1 MAEMPAVQFSMD
13 DIMSGGLAALE
24 ARTAQEHGP
33 ILKWP
38 IHEGPEA
45 GREFVFMVGPEAN
58 RFVLHSHR
66 AHFSHELGW
75 TPIIGLD
82 LGRGLLNMDD
92 PEHARHRKMWNP
104 AFTTAYLEA
113 YLPVIHRVIAQRTAS
128 WPARDEF
135 DALVEAREIT
145 FDAAAA
151 ALAGFEPGP

>member
-33 ILKWP
+33 IFKWP

-66 AHFSHELGW
+66 AHFSHDL
-75 TPIIGLD
+75 GLD
-82 LGRGLLNMDD
+82 ADHRRDDGPRPAEHGRPG
-92 PEHARHRKMWNP
+92 ARPPPQDVEPRLHQPPIM
-104 AFTTAYLEA
+104 EA
-113 YLPVIHRVIAQRTAS
+113 YLPRHPACHRAS
-128 WPARDEF
+128 APA
-135 DALVEAREIT
+135 
-145 FDAAAA
+145 
-151 ALAGFEPGP
+151 PGRRATSSTC